1 MKQTVVC
8 LGELLIDF
16 VPETNGLALS
26 DVASFRRAAGGAP
39 ANVAAAVSKL
49 GGTSRFIG
57 KIGSD
62 PFGDYLYDTLEA
74 AGVDIAST
82 LLRTEEART
91 GLAFVSLRSDGER
104 DFLFYRS
111 PAADMLLKPEE
122 ISPSVFADAAV
133 FHYGSV
139 SLIEEPCRSATDHAA
154 RLAREAGAI
163 VSYDPNVRL
172 ALWPDE
178 AAARETILARL
189 PLADLVKVSEE
200 EIGFLTGESADLAA
214 GAAKLLAAGPS
225 VIVVTLGAKGC
236 RVFTASASRAV
247 PGVRVDAVDATGAG
261 DGFVGGLLYELARQ
275 GVEAPQLA
283 GAFADASFADE
294 ALRFANAVGAITA
307 TKRGAIPALPTFSA
321 VAALL
326 EEERKEH

>member
-57 KIGSD
+57 KVGAD
-62 PFGDYLYDTLEA
+62 PFGDYLYDTLRES
-74 AGVDIAST
+74 GVDVST
-82 LLRTEEART
+82 LLRTNEART
-91 GLAFVSLRSDGER
+91 GLAFVSLRTDGER

-111 PAADMLLKPEE
+111 PAADMLLTPEE
-122 ISPSVFADAAV
+122 ISPGVMADAAV

-139 SLIEEPCRSATDHAA
+139 SLIADPCRSATDCAA
-154 RLAREAGAI
+154 RLARDTGAI

-172 ALWPDE
+172 SLWADE
-178 AAARETILARL
+178 AVARETILARL
-189 PLADLVKVSEE
+189 GFADLVKVSEE
-200 EIGFLTGESADLAA
+200 EVGFLTGESHNLAA

-225 VIVVTLGAKGC
+225 VIVVTLGAEGC
-236 RVFTASASRAV
+236 RVYTASSSRAV
-247 PGVRVDAVDATGAG
+247 PGLHVDAVDTTGAG
-261 DGFVGGLLYELARQ
+261 DGFMGGLLYELARR
-275 GVEAPQLA
+275 GVRASELA
-283 GAFADASFADE
+283 DAFEDASFADE
-294 ALRFANAVGAITA
+294 ALGFANAVGAVTV
-307 TKRGAIPALPTFSA
+307 TKRGAIPALPTLSA
-321 VAALL
+321 VAARIA
-326 EEERKEH
+326 EERKKYL